1 MMKSFNF
8 NEDVVTTEVTV
19 TDGFGDGGVGIL
31 NGTSLTTASLSAAQ
45 DKYYYNL
52 QYNSKDHLSVAY
64 GHIQGSGS
72 MNQSTTQEGE
82 TKAIYLSLIHI

>member
-1 MMKSFNF
+1 MAQVPEFKMIL
-8 NEDVVTTEVTV
+8 V
-19 TDGFGDGGVGIL
+19 GDGGVGIL

-52 QYNSKDHLSVAY
+52 QFNSKDHLSVAY

-82 TKAIYLSLIHI
+82 TKLYMVSFLIY

>member
-31 NGTSLTTASLSAAQ
+31 AGTSLTTASLSDAQ

-52 QYNSKDHLSVAY
+52 QYNSKDHLSVLY
-64 GHIQGSGS
+64 GHINGSGS
-72 MNQSTTQEGE
+72 MNQSSTQEGE
-82 TKAIYLSLIHI
+82 TKAVYGQFLIY